1 MKKLL
6 TALLL
11 GLVVA
16 TSFAQQPVPI
26 YWPFAPGVTV
36 AGTMRLIIA
45 EANRQQNK
53 YVFYMDIKAGAGGAI
68 AANATLNHK
77 GPALLYTS
85 SSFFVRPMF
94 YPNES
99 YDIDLF
105 TPVTIDCAEQP
116 WVIVSNK
123 YKTLAELRQQPRI
136 TLGANF
142 GSLTEIIAKE
152 LQSKL
157 PNTEVVIVGYKD
169 IVTPSLDV
177 IAGNLDL
184 NVDMTSN
191 SLQWIE
197 KGKLHVLGT
206 TGTKDYKYFPSMKS
220 QSMSGFDG
228 LIGSFFVVARTSD
241 GNFAREAHEILTK
254 ASQNVPELVPMFDS
268 DYCVHPDY
276 DYKKTADHYARWN
289 KYWPVTLKKY
299 IK

>member
-1 MKKLL
+1 MKKLI

-11 GLVVA
+11 GVVA
-16 TSFAQQPVPI
+16 IASFAQQHVPI
-26 YWPFAPGVTV
+26 YWPFSTGGTV
-36 AGTMRLIIA
+36 VNTMRLIIA
-45 EANRQQNK
+45 EANRQQTK
-53 YVFYMDIKAGAGGAI
+53 YVFYMDIKAGAGGTI

-94 YPNES
+94 YPAES
-99 YDIDLF
+99 YNIDLF
-105 TPVTIDCAEQP
+105 TPVSIDCAEQP
-116 WVIVSNK
+116 WVVVSNK
-123 YKTLAELRQQPRI
+123 YKSFKELRQQKRVTI
-136 TLGANF
+136 GANF

-169 IVTPSLDV
+169 IVTPGLDV

-184 NVDMTSN
+184 NVDMVSN
-191 SLQWIE
+191 TLQWIE
-197 KGKLHVLGT
+197 KGKLHAIGT
-206 TGTKDYKYFPSMKS
+206 TGKKDYKYFPSMKS
-220 QSMSGFDG
+220 QDMPGFDG

-241 GNFAREAHEILTK
+241 GDFAQEAHGILTK
-254 ASQNVPELVPMFDS
+254 ASRNIPELGPMFDS

-276 DYKKTADHYARWN
+276 DYKKTVDHYTQWN
-289 KYWPVTLKKY
+289 RYWPVTLKKY